1 MTPEERASLK
11 GDTLNLGDLKR
22 KGIAMSFPEAL
33 SQAFQDQLAT
43 REPLKLPV
51 LDSLYRK
58 ELRERRLDI
67 SSCKIWYMDKDTVA
81 TDSIGQATCFPWG
94 AITTEL
100 RPIGLYATHFL
111 RAEVTVAPTAV
122 MMDLLY
128 TLIASVGIALFIL
141 ATLYYQWVVIGH
153 TRQALAAREAAVHH
167 AIHDLKSPLNGIY
180 VLLDSLRDTVRN
192 DAEMTHFLRN
202 GMGRIKR
209 MTEMINSM
217 LDATRKPAGSTSPVR
232 EELDIEELLMPLE
245 EELRESFPGKRFT
258 LAIDNRMGTSRL
270 LTGRTSLARCLRNLL
285 ENALK
290 YSDDGVRITVT
301 LTRRGGQVAIAVADT
316 GWGIL
321 KRALRKLGTLF
332 YRVERSDKPARS
344 GYGVGLGSVR
354 AQVRKLGGILRME
367 SEEGK
372 GSVFTLIIQEKR

>member
-1 MTPEERASLK
+1 MKKHTIIVLLGVVALFALQAFWLQRTYTLYIEEKQSVTDESFKIAIDKELSHRQFTYKDPKNPRFIYKAADAMTPAERERLK
-11 GDTLNLGDLKR
+11 GDTLNLGDLAD
-22 KGIAMSFPEAL
+22 KGIAMSFTEAL
-33 SQAFQDQLAT
+33 MQMTQDQLAT

-81 TDSIGQATCFPWG
+81 TDSIGQATRFPWG

-192 DAEMTHFLRN
+192 DAEMAHFLRN

-245 EELRESFPGKRFT
+245 EELRESFPGAVSK
-258 LAIDNRMGTSRL
+258 LAQPL
-270 LTGRTSLARCLRNLL
+270 L
-285 ENALK
+285 
-290 YSDDGVRITVT
+290 
-301 LTRRGGQVAIAVADT
+301 
-316 GWGIL
+316 
-321 KRALRKLGTLF
+321 
-332 YRVERSDKPARS
+332 
-344 GYGVGLGSVR
+344 
-354 AQVRKLGGILRME
+354 
-367 SEEGK
+367 
-372 GSVFTLIIQEKR
+372 